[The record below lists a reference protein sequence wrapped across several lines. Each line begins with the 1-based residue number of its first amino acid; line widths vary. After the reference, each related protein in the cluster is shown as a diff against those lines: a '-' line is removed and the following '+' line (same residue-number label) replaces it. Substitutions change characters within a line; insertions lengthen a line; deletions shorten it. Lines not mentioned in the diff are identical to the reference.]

1 MGFSLNVGGKLYYF
15 FAACTS
21 ITNRAAW
28 RSLKDSGCLLKPAK
42 NVFMTFE
49 TGMHALSCV
58 DLFTRLVTLCFITG
72 VVRLGW
78 LLLWKIA
85 YGGAVASPMR

>member
-1 MGFSLNVGGKLYYF
+1 
-15 FAACTS
+15 
-21 ITNRAAW
+21 
-28 RSLKDSGCLLKPAK
+28 
-42 NVFMTFE
+42 MTFE